1 MDLLKKNI
9 RLLREDGST
18 TEQMTLEE
26 DCIVPDS
33 LPDAG
38 KIVWKKAMLNV
49 DEIQTE
55 DSRITLNGQWKVQ
68 ILYQDDTQEHRIHQ
82 LEETIPFQESRALEK
97 KVGKENVQVGW
108 ELEDITVSLIN
119 SRKVSIRGLITFVFR
134 LEDSKELQAAVELHG
149 IADVSI
155 QKKELELLELKE
167 CKKDISPCFL
177 QCFICHTVASVFHI
191 IL

>member
-9 RLLREDGST
+9 RLLRENGST
-18 TEQMTLEE
+18 TDQMTLEE

-68 ILYQDDTQEHRIHQ
+68 ILYQDDTQ
-82 LEETIPFQESRALEK
+82 
-97 KVGKENVQVGW
+97 
-108 ELEDITVSLIN
+108 
-119 SRKVSIRGLITFVFR
+119 
-134 LEDSKELQAAVELHG
+134 
-149 IADVSI
+149 
-155 QKKELELLELKE
+155 
-167 CKKDISPCFL
+167 
-177 QCFICHTVASVFHI
+177 
-191 IL
+191 

>member
-82 LEETIPFQESRALEK
+82 LEETIPFQESRMLEG

-119 SRKVSIRGLITFVFR
+119 SRKVSIRGLITFVFH
-134 LEDSKELQAAVELHG
+134 LEESKEIQAAVELHG

-155 QKKELELLELKE
+155 QKKELS
-167 CKKDISPCFL
+167 CWN
-177 QCFICHTVASVFHI
+177 
-191 IL
+191 

>member
-9 RLLREDGST
+9 RLLRENGST
-18 TEQMTLEE
+18 TDQMTLEE

-68 ILYQDDTQEHRIHQ
+68 ILYQDDTQEHRIHR
-82 LEETIPFQESRALEK
+82 LEETIPFQESRMLEG
-97 KVGKENVQVGW
+97 KVRKENVQVGW
-108 ELEDITVSLIN
+108 N
-119 SRKVSIRGLITFVFR
+119 SGCEHSEKRTG
-134 LEDSKELQAAVELHG
+134 AVGTEG
-149 IADVSI
+149 M
-155 QKKELELLELKE
+155 
-167 CKKDISPCFL
+167 
-177 QCFICHTVASVFHI
+177 
-191 IL
+191 

>member
-9 RLLREDGST
+9 RLLRENGST
-18 TEQMTLEE
+18 TDQMTLEE

-68 ILYQDDTQEHRIHQ
+68 ILYQDYTQEHRIHR
-82 LEETIPFQESRALEK
+82 LEETIPFQESRMLEG

-134 LEDSKELQAAVELHG
+134 LEESKEIQAAVELHG

-155 QKKELELLELKE
+155 QKIYDSNDPLG
-167 CKKDISPCFL
+167 
-177 QCFICHTVASVFHI
+177 QCAAAWN
-191 IL
+191 